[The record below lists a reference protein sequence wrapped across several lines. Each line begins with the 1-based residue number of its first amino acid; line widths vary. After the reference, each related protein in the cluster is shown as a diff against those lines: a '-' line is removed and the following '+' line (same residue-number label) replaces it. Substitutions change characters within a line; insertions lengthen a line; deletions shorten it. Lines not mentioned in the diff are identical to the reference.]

1 MSTEP
6 QENIPD
12 EPVKRTVFYDLSRK
26 IMLAAIGGAAI
37 ASDEIAHFVTKLAE
51 RGEIAEKDAR
61 SLIREVFESR
71 QKLEEE
77 QKETEEEQ
85 KNIQATQAEIANL
98 TARIADLNK
107 KIEELKK
114 AHQEPDRQE
123 V

>member
-1 MSTEP
+1 MTTESP
-6 QENIPD
+6 QNMPD

-26 IMLAAIGGAAI
+26 ILLAAIGGAAI
-37 ASDEIAHFVTKLAE
+37 ASDEIAHYVTRLAE

-71 QKLEEE
+71 QKLEKE
-77 QKETEEEQ
+77 QKETEEQ
-85 KNIQATQAEIANL
+85 KSNQASRAEIEDLNH
-98 TARIADLNK
+98 RITELNK

-114 AHQEPDRQE
+114 SHQAPDPQE

>member
-1 MSTEP
+1 MTTEP
-6 QENIPD
+6 QDHVQD

-77 QKETEEEQ
+77 QKENEEQ
-85 KNIQATQAEIANL
+85 KLSQATRAEIENL
-98 TARIADLNK
+98 NARIAELNK

-114 AHQEPDRQE
+114 AHPEPDRQE